1 MQEQIN
7 LIGVQVN
14 TIFKDDTHELIENNL
29 VVPPFMKL
37 FWKEQK
43 KYFSINQKDRKYH
56 LMIIRF
62 CLSLVAKSPSAYDK
76 LRDSNILILPSKGT
90 LRDYKN
96 ATWPHLGFNRSVI
109 DELIKIAS
117 SSKGYERCVVLSFDE
132 IKMQEN
138 LVFNKYSGI

>member
-43 KYFSINQKDRKYH
+43 KYLSINQKDRKYH

-76 LRDSNILILPSKGT
+76 RRDSNILILPSKGT

-96 ATWPHLGFNRSVI
+96 ATWPHPGFNRSVI